1 MGLQV
6 GGDTYQQKQIMNMEG
21 LTRNQAKALP
31 KPKTFG
37 QYTTNSHLVHQFSTF
52 QNLKHSGPVKA
63 FASQNKKQTLASLVN
78 KRIKK

>member
-37 QYTTNSHLVHQFSTF
+37 QYTTNSHLVH
-52 QNLKHSGPVKA
+52 
-63 FASQNKKQTLASLVN
+63 
-78 KRIKK
+78 